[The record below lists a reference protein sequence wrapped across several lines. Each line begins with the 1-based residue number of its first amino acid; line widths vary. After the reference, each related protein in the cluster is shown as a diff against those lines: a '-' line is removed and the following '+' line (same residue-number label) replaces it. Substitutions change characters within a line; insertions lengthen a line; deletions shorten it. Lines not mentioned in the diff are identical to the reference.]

1 MSLNTS
7 PCSTVSLSLQLMQQ
21 LSMLSILPVQLV
33 PFIFSSFNSCAELLY
48 CILDSNLISII
59 SLCVYNNRHT
69 FESIVAVHSRGFEL
83 LSSLEPIHVPF
94 VRLTNQNT
102 AQYNVDE
109 TACERV
115 CGTRVTMGAMLMQRG
130 KTKTRLHLCVQLLLY
145 IVS

>member
-102 AQYNVDE
+102 AQYNVSFFE
-109 TACERV
+109 YACGSYFYW
-115 CGTRVTMGAMLMQRG
+115 CAWGSIAAAPSC
-130 KTKTRLHLCVQLLLY
+130 HVQ
-145 IVS
+145 SSCFH